1 MSNNIVKTATLGGI
15 FLIILTPI
23 FIIILGTVFSL
34 LTEYKANDHIIIIRI
49 LVWTTN
55 LIIGWIVSTAILKGF
70 FRRKISFIS
79 YKYIFFAYIVSVLVI
94 WAVGM
99 DESDYSY
106 VASAITIIGTVGA
119 IWGIKLYKKK
129 KGRPPKK

>member
-1 MSNNIVKTATLGGI
+1 MSNNIDKTATLGGI
-15 FLIILTPI
+15 FQIILTPI
-23 FIIILGTVFSL
+23 FIIIFGTLFSL
-34 LTEYKANDHIIIIRI
+34 LTEYKANDHIIVIRI
-49 LVWTTN
+49 LVWMIN
-55 LIIGWIVSTAILKGF
+55 LITSWVVSTAIPKVF

-99 DESDYSY
+99 DESDFSY
-106 VASAITIIGTVGA
+106 VASAITIIGTVGS